1 MNLALIAEI
10 LGWGLLTLALPG
22 TLYLAVL
29 TIAGALPRRAQEAT
43 PLAGRLAL
51 VVPAHDE
58 ANGIARTVHNLL
70 GEANTDGATDVVVVA
85 DNCSDDTAAVAGA
98 AGARVL
104 ARNTPYKRGKGYAL
118 DYAFGA
124 LRTEEHVAY
133 IVVDADSRVDAGF
146 IGAIRTRLGVG
157 AMVVQARYTV
167 LNADASARTQ
177 LADLALAAWNV
188 LRPRGR
194 DRLGLSVGLLGNG
207 FALRRAVLDAVPYT
221 ATSLVEDLEYHL
233 ALIDAGIP
241 VHFADDATVRG
252 EMPASGEAAASQHAR
267 WEGGRLQMLRRHG
280 LQLARRALRGDTRV
294 IDPLAD
300 LLLPPLA
307 YQVALILGG
316 LVSGLL
322 NGGSFAIPLAAA
334 LMLAVIGA
342 HVVSAVAVAGLPWQR
357 LRLLAHVPG
366 YLLWKLLHLGGVL
379 RGARRDAP
387 WVRTA
392 RNPSKEGASS

>member
-10 LGWGLLTLALPG
+10 FGWGLLTLALPG
-22 TLYLAVL
+22 TLYLAAL
-29 TIAGALPRRAQEAT
+29 TIAGALPRRALKAT
-43 PLAGRLAL
+43 PLAGRLAF

-58 ANGIARTVHNLL
+58 ANGIARTVNNLL
-70 GEANTDGATDVVVVA
+70 GEASTDGATDVVVVA

-104 ARNTPYKRGKGYAL
+104 VRNTPDKRGKGYAL
-118 DYAFGA
+118 DHAFGT

-146 IGAIRTRLGVG
+146 IGAIRMRLGAG
-157 AMVVQARYTV
+157 ALAVQARYMV
-167 LNADASARTQ
+167 LNANESPRTQ
-177 LADLALAAWNV
+177 LAELALAAWNV

-194 DRLGLSVGLLGNG
+194 DRLGVSVGLLGNG
-207 FALRRAVLDAVPYT
+207 FALQHAVLDAVPYT
-221 ATSLVEDLEYHL
+221 ATSVVEDHEYHL

-241 VHFADDATVRG
+241 VRFADDATVRG
-252 EMPASGEAAASQHAR
+252 EMPASTAAAASQRAR
-267 WEGGRLQMLRRHG
+267 WEGGRLQMLRCHG
-280 LQLARRALRGDTRV
+280 ARLAARSLRGDGRFV
-294 IDPLAD
+294 DPLAD

-307 YQVALILGG
+307 YLVALVLGG
-316 LVSGLL
+316 LVAGLL
-322 NGGSFAIPLAAA
+322 AGGSFAIALAAA